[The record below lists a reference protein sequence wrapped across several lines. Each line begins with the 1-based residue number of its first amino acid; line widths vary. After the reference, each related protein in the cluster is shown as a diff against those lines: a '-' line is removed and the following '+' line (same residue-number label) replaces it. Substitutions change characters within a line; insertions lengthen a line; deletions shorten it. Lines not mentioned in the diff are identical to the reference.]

1 MLIVNCGNATEEFCV
16 VQIPASVHRRAH
28 LCTPCGLTSGP
39 NQGCV
44 RLCATFLARQV
55 HIHVLER
62 FRQLMSFSITS
73 ANYKPISQV
82 GKFPSLVPTLPP
94 VCAAMNYITAR
105 TGGSLETRLEVPYS
119 LEPQVTSLPD
129 DYQTAHQASTMLSG
143 VCRQQCWHS
152 IMGPN
157 PSLIPRPPPKSFYSL
172 WSCEIDSGGLILV
185 TGVGFLCV
193 VCVM

>member
-16 VQIPASVHRRAH
+16 VQIPASVHR
-28 LCTPCGLTSGP
+28 CTPCGLTSGP

-143 VCRQQCWHS
+143 VCHQQCWCS
-152 IMGPN
+152 IILASFPG
-157 PSLIPRPPPKSFYSL
+157 LHPRAFILY
-172 WSCEIDSGGLILV
+172 GAVRLILEA
-185 TGVGFLCV
+185 
-193 VCVM
+193 